1 MKVQQILYSL
11 FLVALVLPIAA
22 SAQIYKWKDKDG
34 VMRYSDMPP
43 PPNVEVETIVKSA
56 KDPYARAKASQA
68 AETQG
73 TVKNSE
79 TGEVAPPDKK
89 DEIVD
94 PSVDPKQTQ
103 IQKAEMERQK
113 KLDQEKQA
121 KIDAE
126 NCSAARANYQTYL
139 QGGRVYKI
147 NEKGERVFMGDE
159 DLAAGKAQAQSEI
172 NQYCK

>member
-11 FLVALVLPIAA
+11 FLVALVLPIAV

-43 PPNVEVETIVKSA
+43 PPNVEVETIGKSA
-56 KDPYARAKASQA
+56 KDPYARANASQA
-68 AETQG
+68 SETQG
-73 TVKNSE
+73 SVKNSE
-79 TGEVAPPDKK
+79 AGAVVSPGK
-89 DEIVD
+89 DLQIVD
-94 PSVDPKQTQ
+94 PIVDPKLEQLK
-103 IQKAEMERQK
+103 KAELERQQ
-113 KLDQEKQA
+113 KLEQQKQA

-159 DLAAGKAQAQSEI
+159 DFAAGKAQAQAEI

>member
-11 FLVALVLPIAA
+11 CLVVLVLPIAA
-22 SAQIYKWKDKDG
+22 SAQIYKWKDKNG

-43 PPNVEVETIVKSA
+43 PPDVEVKTIGKST
-56 KDPYARAKASQA
+56 KDPYARAKASDA
-68 AETQG
+68 AEKQG
-73 TVKNSE
+73 SVKNSE
-79 TGEVAPPDKK
+79 AGAVAPPDKRN
-89 DEIVD
+89 EIVD
-94 PSVDPKQTQ
+94 PSVDPKQAQ

-113 KLDQEKQA
+113 KLEQQKQA

-126 NCSAARANYQTYL
+126 NCSAAKANYQTYL
-139 QGGRVYKI
+139 QGGRLYKI

-159 DLAAGKAQAQSEI
+159 DLATGKAKAQADI